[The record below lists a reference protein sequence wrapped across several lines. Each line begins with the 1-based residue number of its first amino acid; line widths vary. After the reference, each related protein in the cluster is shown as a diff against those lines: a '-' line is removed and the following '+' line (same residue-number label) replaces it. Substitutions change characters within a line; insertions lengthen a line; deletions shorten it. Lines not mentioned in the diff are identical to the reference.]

1 MVRLSLCA
9 STLLLA
15 AASYALPAAEPARPH
30 VPAPSGLAF
39 AQASCGSCHAVGR
52 VGSSRHSSAP
62 PFAVIVNQE
71 GLTAQTL
78 ALWLKGAHNYP
89 REMDFALKQHEVD
102 TLVSYM
108 ITLRDPNYRR
118 SPDW

>member
-1 MVRLSLCA
+1 M
-9 STLLLA
+9 
-15 AASYALPAAEPARPH
+15 
-30 VPAPSGLAF
+30 
-39 AQASCGSCHAVGR
+39 
-52 VGSSRHSSAP
+52 
-62 PFAVIVNQE
+62 IVNQE

-78 ALWLKGAHNYP
+78 ATWLKGAHNYP

-102 TLVSYM
+102 TLVGYM

>member
-1 MVRLSLCA
+1 
-9 STLLLA
+9 
-15 AASYALPAAEPARPH
+15 
-30 VPAPSGLAF
+30 
-39 AQASCGSCHAVGR
+39 
-52 VGSSRHSSAP
+52 
-62 PFAVIVNQE
+62 VIVNQE

-78 ALWLKGAHNYP
+78 ASWLKGAHNYP